1 MWIPNNEEFAEKFYL
16 DCKNLFI
23 ASGYSESIIINNII
37 VQLLLLNGYIAVED
51 LSRGKLTEKVNRET
65 IAAAKF
71 AAVKKYKES
80 VDIKPE

>member
-1 MWIPNNEEFAEKFYL
+1 MWIPNNEPFANKFYQE
-16 DCKNLFI
+16 CENLFI
-23 ASGYSESIIINNII
+23 ASGYSEETIVNNLI

-51 LSRGKLTEKVNRET
+51 LSRGKLTEKANRET

-80 VDIKPE
+80 IKN